1 MSFIQYPL
9 MISTESVNLDK
20 IKWKNL
26 INFELINLINF
37 RYGRI
42 NLITF
47 NR

>member
-9 MISTESVNLDK
+9 MISTENVNLDK